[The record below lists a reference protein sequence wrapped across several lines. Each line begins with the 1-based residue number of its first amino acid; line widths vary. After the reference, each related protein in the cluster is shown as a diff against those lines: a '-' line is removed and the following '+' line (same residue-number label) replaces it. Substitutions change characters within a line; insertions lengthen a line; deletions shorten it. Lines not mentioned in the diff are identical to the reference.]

1 MAVDT
6 TQVATPHGHAVQIEK
21 FKDMDGN
28 LASAAHTVAKLSSRE
43 LSVRLRR
50 RETAYD
56 FDHLRQFR
64 AQEEVIVGD
73 LVHLPHAAGE
83 LQKPTDFRFRLGQ
96 HLGDIAHPGRM
107 ESFRTGEERLDLQPE
122 RLRPLA

>member
-6 TQVATPHGHAVQIEK
+6 AQIPTSYGHAVQIEK

-28 LASAAHTVAKLSSRE
+28 LASDAHTVAKLSSRE
-43 LSVRLRR
+43 LPVRLRR
-50 RETAYD
+50 CEAVYD

-64 AQEEVIVGD
+64 SQEEVIVGD

-83 LQKPTDFRFRLGQ
+83 LQKPTDFCFRLG
-96 HLGDIAHPGRM
+96 
-107 ESFRTGEERLDLQPE
+107 
-122 RLRPLA
+122 